1 LPEIPKCYLLKTM
14 TENPNA
20 AATTEDFEFAALAE
34 AKNYRQALIA
44 EFGDFLHGEVI
55 EVGAGVGQMTEL
67 LTGLPKVRRAFAI
80 EPDAAFCAQHRA
92 RFPNHDLLEGTVAD
106 VAVET
111 VCDAILSINVLE
123 HIREDEAELKRYAG
137 LLLPRHG
144 TLCLFVPARPEIY
157 ASIDKDFGH
166 FRRYTRT
173 ELKSKLN
180 SAGFTVTRLHYFNMV
195 GYFAW
200 WLNFCALKKRS
211 FEVAKVRFFD
221 RRIFPAV
228 HAFESRILRPPFG
241 QSLLAVAKA

>member
-1 LPEIPKCYLLKTM
+1 MLSLEPM

-34 AKNYRQALIA
+34 AKNYRQALFA
-44 EFGDFLHGEVI
+44 EFGDFLQGQVI
-55 EVGAGVGQMTEL
+55 EVGAGIGQMTEL
-67 LTGLPKVRRAFAI
+67 LTTLPKVRRALAI
-80 EPDAAFCAQHRA
+80 EPDTAFCAQHRA
-92 RFPNHDLLEGTVAD
+92 RFPNHELLEGTVAD
-106 VAVET
+106 VPAET

-157 ASIDKDFGH
+157 APIDKDFGH

-173 ELKSKLN
+173 ELRSKLN
-180 SAGFTVTRLHYFNMV
+180 RAGFTVARHHYFNVV

-200 WLNFCALKKRS
+200 WLNFCALKKRT

-241 QSLLAVAKA
+241 QSLLAVARA